1 MPIAQC
7 NQPTPW
13 NGSGSVIRQT
23 LTSEEAGISFSSCP
37 EFAKYR
43 RYLTNSMPTAPT
55 RIKLMPASHRYPFTV
70 PDLFKYV
77 SGLESTRQR

>member
-13 NGSGSVIRQT
+13 NGSGSEIRQT

-43 RYLTNSMPTAPT
+43 RYFTNSMPLSLI
-55 RIKLMPASHRYPFTV
+55 RFLLSV
-70 PDLFKYV
+70 
-77 SGLESTRQR
+77 